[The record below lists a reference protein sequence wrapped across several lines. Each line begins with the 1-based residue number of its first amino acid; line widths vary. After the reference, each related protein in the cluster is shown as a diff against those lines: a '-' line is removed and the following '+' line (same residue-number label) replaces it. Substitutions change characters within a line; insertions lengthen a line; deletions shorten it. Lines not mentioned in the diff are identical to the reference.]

1 MIYRSHRESAFF
13 HDLTV
18 LACYL
23 EVGMDETGRRDP
35 SKTDD
40 DLRADELH
48 LLSEV
53 PDTRIRFLGEG
64 VTVVRRAAFEDICDI
79 NVLAGDPDRGEIFVE
94 ELTCSTDKRYTGR
107 ILSLTGS
114 LTYEHELCVFASAT
128 EHEVRSSLP

>member
-64 VTVVRRAAFEDICDI
+64 VTVVRRAAFEDICNI
-79 NVLAGDPDRGEIFVE
+79 NVLAGYSDRGEIFVK
-94 ELTCSTDKRYTGR
+94 ELTRSTHKRNAGR

-114 LTYEHELCVFASAT
+114 LTYEHELRVFVAAT
-128 EHEVRSSLP
+128 EHEIRASLP

>member
-35 SKTDD
+35 SETDD

-64 VTVVRRAAFEDICDI
+64 VTVVRRAAFEDICNI

-94 ELTCSTDKRYTGR
+94 ELACSTDKRDTGR
-107 ILSLTGS
+107 ILSFPGS
-114 LTYEHELCVFASAT
+114 LTYEHEIRVFASAT
-128 EHEVRSSLP
+128 EHEIRASLP